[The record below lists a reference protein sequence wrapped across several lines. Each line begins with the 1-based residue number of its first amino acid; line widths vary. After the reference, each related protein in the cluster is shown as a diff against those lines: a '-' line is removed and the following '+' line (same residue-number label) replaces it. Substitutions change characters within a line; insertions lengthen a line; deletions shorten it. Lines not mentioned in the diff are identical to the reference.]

1 MVNFKPAR
9 IALCLGLLVSTP
21 FGMSTAAQAQD
32 ADAAVNE
39 YVGVL
44 NQIQNAKIAIE
55 QREVMMIRQKEKMDS
70 LKAQIETVPG
80 VKDSVRGIVTE
91 MVAEIEKVIESDLPF
106 RKEERFARLDR
117 LRSLLASDD
126 TLDADLFRRAMMLYD
141 IEANYGYTISA
152 YTGDSPMKKPNTP
165 GRRLA
170 ACREDIESSV
180 CNISKDVKE
189 RLENGFNID
198 GTPGDIADISDE
210 IKDGNYVHFGRLSF
224 IYLDLDSR
232 EGFRWSKEA
241 NGWEKLSA
249 GDILNARRSV
259 RIARGESAPGVVTAP
274 ITMQAAQ

>member
-1 MVNFKPAR
+1 MNLKSAR

-21 FGMSTAAQAQD
+21 VGVSTVAQAQD

-44 NQIQNAKIAIE
+44 NQIENVKISTA
-55 QREVMMIRQKEKMDS
+55 QRELMTAQQAENIERLQS
-70 LKAQIETVPG
+70 QIETVPG
-80 VKDSVRGIVTE
+80 TKTAVRGIVTE
-91 MVAEIEKVIESDLPF
+91 MVAEIEKVIVSDLPF

-117 LRSLLASDD
+117 LRSLLADEG
-126 TLDADLFRRAMMLYD
+126 TLDSDLFRRAMTLYD

-152 YTGDSPMKKPNTP
+152 YTGDHPTSP

-170 ACREDIESSV
+170 ACKEDAASSV
-180 CNISKDVKE
+180 CNLSKDQQKQ
-189 RLENGFNID
+189 LDAGLTID
-198 GTPGDIADISDE
+198 DISDT

-232 EGFRWSKEA
+232 EGLRWSKDTD
-241 NGWEKLSA
+241 GWEPLSSS
-249 GDILNARRSV
+249 DILNARKSV

-274 ITMQAAQ
+274 IKVQAAQ